1 MTPKEVEIKLEVA
14 PASLTRLEQ
23 IPLISACKAPSKRT
37 QEVSVYFDTDK
48 QTLRKAGL
56 TLRVRRIG
64 DRYIQTIKTT
74 ANASLFERDEWE
86 SEIEG
91 DAPDLRLARDTALAP
106 LLGRKFR
113 RQLIKPMFETRVQ
126 RTVYPLADEK
136 RAIALTVDQGDIS
149 AGGRSV
155 PLCEIEL
162 ELERGNATE
171 LFDVAREITQAL
183 PAQLA
188 LKSKSQRG
196 YELLDGKP
204 PAPIKMVA
212 VDLAAGMRTRDG
224 FAAIGR
230 AGLRHIIANE
240 PALLR
245 NDPEGV
251 HQMRVGLRR
260 LRAAMAL
267 FADLLQDAQT
277 AAIKGELKWLTQELA
292 PARELEVLIKRVVAP
307 VKKRHVSLDGI
318 PGLSR
323 ELSEKRAA
331 ALERARSAV
340 ASARF
345 RALTLEIAAWLET
358 GHWTSP
364 QDDHVRAQGDA
375 PIEASA
381 TAELKRRWKKIRKKG
396 KVLARLDAK
405 RRHRLRIQA
414 KKVRYATEFFA
425 PLFSGKRAPKRRK
438 KFLNALERLQDTL
451 GDLNDIVV
459 HEDLITAMRRGRRQS
474 SPKRAFAAGLLTG
487 REDARLDAALAA
499 AVDACGGAAKVKP
512 FWR

>member
-1 MTPKEVEIKLEVA
+1 MTPKEVEIKLAVA
-14 PASLTRLEQ
+14 PAALADLEQ
-23 IPLISACKAPSKRT
+23 VPLIHSCEAPSKRT

-48 QTLRKAGL
+48 QAVRKAGL

-64 DRYIQTIKTT
+64 DRYIQTIKAT
-74 ANASLFERDEWE
+74 ANGSLFERDEWE
-86 SEIEG
+86 CEIEDG
-91 DAPDLRLARDTALAP
+91 TPDLRAARDTALAP

-113 RQLIKPMFETRVQ
+113 RQLKPMFETRVQ

-149 AGGRSV
+149 AGGRSI

-162 ELERGNATE
+162 ELERGTATE
-171 LFDVAREITQAL
+171 LFDVAREIAQAL

-188 LKSKSQRG
+188 LTSKSQRG

-204 PAPIKMVA
+204 PASIKVVA
-212 VDLAAGMRTRDG
+212 VNLDAGMSTRDG

-277 AAIKGELKWLTQELA
+277 AVIKGELKWLTQELA

-340 ASARF
+340 TSARF

-364 QDDHVRAQGDA
+364 HGDHVRAQGDA

-396 KVLARLDAK
+396 KMLARLDAK
-405 RRHRLRIQA
+405 GRHKLRIQA

-425 PLFSGKRAPKRRK
+425 PLLSGKRAPKRRK

-499 AVDACGGAAKVKP
+499 AVDACGGVAKVKP

>member
-14 PASLTRLEQ
+14 PASLSRLEQ

-86 SEIEG
+86 SEIE
-91 DAPDLRLARDTALAP
+91 DEVPDLRLARDTALAP

-113 RQLIKPMFETRVQ
+113 RRLKPMFETRVQ
-126 RTVYPLADEK
+126 RTVYPLVDDK
-136 RAIALTVDQGDIS
+136 RAIALTIDQGDIA
-149 AGGRSV
+149 AGGRLV
-155 PLCEIEL
+155 PVCEIEL
-162 ELERGNATE
+162 ELERGNAAE

-196 YELLDGKP
+196 YELLDGKQAAP
-204 PAPIKMVA
+204 VKAVPA
-212 VDLAAGMRTRDG
+212 DLAAGMSTRDG
-224 FAAIGR
+224 FATIGR
-230 AGLRHIIANE
+230 AGLRQIIANE

-260 LRAAMAL
+260 LRAAISL
-267 FADLLQDAQT
+267 FADLLQDVQT
-277 AAIKGELKWLTQELA
+277 AAIKTELKWLTGELG

-307 VKKRHVSLDGI
+307 VKKRHVPLDGI
-318 PGLSR
+318 PSLSH
-323 ELSEKRAA
+323 ELSEKRAV

-340 ASARF
+340 TSARF
-345 RALTLEIAAWLET
+345 RALTLEIAAWLEI

-364 QDDHVRAQGDA
+364 QDDHIRAQGDA

-396 KVLARLDAK
+396 KALARFDAK
-405 RRHRLRIQA
+405 GRHQLRIAA
-414 KKVRYATEFFA
+414 KTVRYAAEFFA
-425 PLFSGKRAPKRRK
+425 PLFSGKRASRRRK

-459 HEDLITAMRRGRRQS
+459 HEDLITAMRRGRRRS
-474 SPKRAFAAGLLTG
+474 NPKRAFAAGLLTG
-487 REDARLDAALAA
+487 REDARLDTALAA
-499 AVDACGGAAKVKP
+499 AVDAYAGIAKVKP

>member
-1 MTPKEVEIKLEVA
+1 MPAASLRRRFLRNYCYWNPVYGLNATTSVREPAIGSAMTPKEVEIKLAVA
-14 PASLTRLEQ
+14 PAALADLEQ
-23 IPLISACKAPSKRT
+23 VPLIHSCEAQSKRT
-37 QEVSVYFDTDK
+37 QEVSVYFDTDN
-48 QTLRKAGL
+48 QAVRKAGL

-64 DRYIQTIKTT
+64 DRYIQTIKST
-74 ANASLFERDEWE
+74 ANGNLFERDEWE
-86 SEIEG
+86 SEIEDG
-91 DAPDLRLARDTALAP
+91 TPDLRVARDTALAP

-113 RQLIKPMFETRVQ
+113 RQLKPMFETRVQ

-149 AGGRSV
+149 AGGRSI

-162 ELERGNATE
+162 ELERGTATE

-204 PAPIKMVA
+204 PASIKMVA
-212 VDLAAGMRTRDG
+212 VDLDAGMSARDG

-307 VKKRHVSLDGI
+307 
-318 PGLSR
+318 
-323 ELSEKRAA
+323 
-331 ALERARSAV
+331 
-340 ASARF
+340 
-345 RALTLEIAAWLET
+345 
-358 GHWTSP
+358 
-364 QDDHVRAQGDA
+364 
-375 PIEASA
+375 
-381 TAELKRRWKKIRKKG
+381 
-396 KVLARLDAK
+396 
-405 RRHRLRIQA
+405 
-414 KKVRYATEFFA
+414 
-425 PLFSGKRAPKRRK
+425 
-438 KFLNALERLQDTL
+438 
-451 GDLNDIVV
+451 
-459 HEDLITAMRRGRRQS
+459 
-474 SPKRAFAAGLLTG
+474 
-487 REDARLDAALAA
+487 
-499 AVDACGGAAKVKP
+499 
-512 FWR
+512 